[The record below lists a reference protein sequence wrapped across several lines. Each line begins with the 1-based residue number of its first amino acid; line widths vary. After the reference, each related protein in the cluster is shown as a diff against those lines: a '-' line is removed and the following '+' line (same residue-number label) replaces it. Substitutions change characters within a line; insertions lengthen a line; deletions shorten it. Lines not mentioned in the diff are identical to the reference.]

1 MIKENNDLKNELT
14 QKLKIEDD
22 FEKLLTA
29 INQSQSSIVI
39 TDILG
44 NIEFVNPAFTELT
57 GYSFEE
63 AIGKNPSIL
72 RTDYHSNDFYKELWL
87 LIKSGKTWY
96 GEFLNRSKYN
106 ELFWEQAIISPV
118 KNKNNEITHFIA
130 IKENIT
136 KRKEAEQQLLKQNK
150 YFTDTINSIIH
161 PFYVF
166 NVNTLDVILANKTA
180 SQNKDI
186 RNLKCFDLPFM
197 NKAFGDIICS
207 GENCPVDRIKQTKK
221 ADIFEFSYKNNE
233 GITIYCERSAF
244 PIFDENGEVIQIA
257 TYCVNITEKILT
269 RNKLKESE
277 ERYKLLFENSSDLIA
292 EISSDGF
299 YSYVNPKYKNYIKSK
314 NEKDFIGV
322 NAFTHIHKDDLDYVR
337 ERFLLALNSQT
348 EVKAL
353 YRFMIDEVNYVWFE
367 SIGNFYKKENG
378 DLYSVVITRDVTQ
391 NKEIEK
397 NLEKAKQ
404 EAEFASKAK
413 SEFLANMSHEIRTPM
428 NGIIGMIELLSQTE
442 ITEIQKDYIDSIN
455 ISAEMLLD
463 IINNI
468 LDLSKIEANKLEIEE
483 YDFNLKEIIEK
494 TILMLNLNANKKY
507 LELIYKLSDSVP
519 LDLKG
524 DSVRLK
530 QILIN
535 LLNNAIKFT
544 EKGFVKLNIDLI
556 KLDNDFVNLSFSVK
570 DSGIG
575 IPEDKKDKLF
585 KTFSQLDS
593 SITRKYG
600 GTGLGLAIT
609 SQLIKLM
616 GGNISVES
624 VVNEGS
630 TFYFNLIFKLSQN
643 KQIKQQT
650 AHSLRGL
657 MLNLYIKIS
666 IKELEELEFNINKL
680 SKERILE
687 NINKIELYQ
696 IENQNQ

>member
-1 MIKENNDLKNELT
+1 MLTIQHYENTINELIKENSDLKNELN

-39 TDILG
+39 TDISG

-87 LIKSGKTWY
+87 LIKSGKTWH
-96 GEFLNRSKYN
+96 GEFLNRNKYN

-136 KRKEAEQQLLKQNK
+136 KRKEAEQHLLKLNK
-150 YFTDTINSIIH
+150 YFADTMNAVIH

-166 NVNTLDVILANKTA
+166 DVNTLEVILANKTA

-207 GENCPVDRIKQTKK
+207 VENCPVKRIKQTKK
-221 ADIFEFSYKNNE
+221 ADIFEFSYKNDE
-233 GITIYCERSAF
+233 GTTIYCERSAF
-244 PIFDENGEVIQIA
+244 PVFDESGDVIQIA
-257 TYCVNITEKILT
+257 TYCVNITDKILT

-277 ERYKLLFENSSDLIA
+277 ERYKLLIDNSSDLIA

-299 YSYVNPKYKNYIKSK
+299 YSDVNQKYKNDTKSK
-314 NEKDFIGV
+314 NEKDFIGI
-322 NAFTHIHKDDLDYVR
+322 NAFTHIHKDDLEYVR
-337 ERFLLALNSQT
+337 ERFLYALNSQT

-353 YRFMIDEVNYVWFE
+353 YRFMIDEVNYAWFE

-378 DLYSVVITRDVTQ
+378 EFYSVVITRDVTQ

-404 EAEFASKAK
+404 EAEFASRAK

-494 TILMLNLNANKKY
+494 
-507 LELIYKLSDSVP
+507 
-519 LDLKG
+519 
-524 DSVRLK
+524 
-530 QILIN
+530 Q
-535 LLNNAIKFT
+535 F
-544 EKGFVKLNIDLI
+544 
-556 KLDNDFVNLSFSVK
+556 
-570 DSGIG
+570 
-575 IPEDKKDKLF
+575 
-585 KTFSQLDS
+585 QC
-593 SITRKYG
+593 
-600 GTGLGLAIT
+600 
-609 SQLIKLM
+609 
-616 GGNISVES
+616 
-624 VVNEGS
+624 
-630 TFYFNLIFKLSQN
+630 
-643 KQIKQQT
+643 
-650 AHSLRGL
+650 
-657 MLNLYIKIS
+657 
-666 IKELEELEFNINKL
+666 
-680 SKERILE
+680 
-687 NINKIELYQ
+687 
-696 IENQNQ
+696 